1 MASLTTASLRHQSR
15 QFLAPGLAVVLGVA
29 FVAATLVLT
38 GTMNASIR
46 DAVAGQ
52 YSSYSAVVTPQKGE
66 ETLPAGVA
74 DRISHTDGVANVD
87 PVRSGSGMIG
97 RSADASPAMITTES
111 SLVPHPVLEGR
122 APQGDDEI
130 ALSET
135 VRAGTGLEVGD
146 TVPVQPTDGDS
157 GSTRAKVVG
166 VLDVSGDPRYG
177 GGTPAVFATPKGVT
191 HMTGVSG
198 WDEIPV
204 VGTDDEEA
212 TTASLTSALQAKGAD
227 VTVSTATE
235 HADAKVAE
243 FTGGTDFLASFF
255 LAFAVIA
262 LFVSMI
268 VIGNTFSILLARRA
282 RETALLRTVGAT
294 RGQVVR
300 ASLLEALVVG
310 LVSSVVGVGVGIGL
324 AWALIEAGSALA
336 GDALPE
342 LVLAVPTSAVI
353 VPVIVGVLVVL
364 VAGVRPAVRSSRVSP
379 LAALRPDAAV
389 TVRNRRGLVRIA
401 AGTLL
406 ALLGAGALVLAGG
419 MPSVAFGVLGGLLSF
434 TGILLIGTVLV
445 PWVVRVVGL
454 VAARPFGPTGRLAI
468 ENAVRNPARAA
479 STASALLVG
488 VTLVTM
494 TAVGAA
500 TTRSVLTDFLDSQY
514 PVDVVLQGAD
524 IPSSTVERV
533 GDVDGVAATAELR
546 GTQARVLGSG
556 SAQKEPTQVAA
567 VPGDVDEVVRDA
579 GVMPSPDA
587 GTVVVA
593 EDAADAAGLSDGD
606 ELRLRGS
613 EGSAPV
619 TVRVEGGFDT
629 AWLVTP
635 GTLER
640 LDSAPTTTAT
650 LVRLTDGADAQASVD
665 RIKEIGA
672 GVEQGSVG
680 GGAQVRAANMQA
692 LDMALAVVLALL
704 AISVLIAVVGI
715 ANTLSLSVIER
726 TRESAL
732 MRALG
737 LTRGQLR
744 LMLGIEA
751 VLLALAGVLVGTTL
765 GVVYGVTGVSSLFGD
780 FVTVTPT
787 LPWGQLAVV
796 ALVAVLAGVLA
807 SVLPARRAAKVAPAR
822 ALATE

>member
-1 MASLTTASLRHQSR
+1 MASLTAASLRHQSR

-52 YSSYSAVVTPQKGE
+52 YSSYSAVVTPSKGE

-401 AGTLL
+401 AGTDLFATLRERMASGLPVFGTCAGLILL
-406 ALLGAGALVLAGG
+406 SDRLSDDSLGG
-419 MPSVAFGVLGGLLSF
+419 FDRLGGLDITVARNAYGRQRESF
-434 TGILLIGTVLV
+434 TAPLTVQ
-445 PWVVRVVGL
+445 GL
-454 VAARPFGPTGRLAI
+454 D
-468 ENAVRNPARAA
+468 E
-479 STASALLVG
+479 
-488 VTLVTM
+488 
-494 TAVGAA
+494 
-500 TTRSVLTDFLDSQY
+500 
-514 PVDVVLQGAD
+514 PV
-524 IPSSTVERV
+524 
-533 GDVDGVAATAELR
+533 
-546 GTQARVLGSG
+546 
-556 SAQKEPTQVAA
+556 
-567 VPGDVDEVVRDA
+567 
-579 GVMPSPDA
+579 A
-587 GTVVVA
+587 GTFI
-593 EDAADAAGLSDGD
+593 
-606 ELRLRGS
+606 R
-613 EGSAPV
+613 APQI
-619 TVRVEGGFDT
+619 
-629 AWLVTP
+629 
-635 GTLER
+635 
-640 LDSAPTTTAT
+640 LDLGP
-650 LVRLTDGADAQASVD
+650 
-665 RIKEIGA
+665 EI
-672 GVEQGSVG
+672 E
-680 GGAQVRAANMQA
+680 
-692 LDMALAVVLALL
+692 
-704 AISVLIAVVGI
+704 
-715 ANTLSLSVIER
+715 
-726 TRESAL
+726 
-732 MRALG
+732 
-737 LTRGQLR
+737 
-744 LMLGIEA
+744 
-751 VLLALAGVLVGTTL
+751 
-765 GVVYGVTGVSSLFGD
+765 
-780 FVTVTPT
+780 
-787 LPWGQLAVV
+787 
-796 ALVAVLAGVLA
+796 VLA
-807 SVLPARRAAKVAPAR
+807 SHGDTPVLVRQGAVWGDSFHPELGTDGRIHAEFLHHLGAAV
-822 ALATE
+822 